1 MSTVPPS
8 EITDEKPTSLVSAQ
22 SSTTEH
28 IAPDCETRAISPG
41 LTAMRVSAALIPLP
55 GRAMPRLPGPIRRS
69 RLSRA
74 VSMMR
79 RSRALPLALTM
90 TALRTPLRPHC
101 AVTVC
106 SMRAGVAMMARSTG
120 RPMSSTERWQGWSW
134 MLSYFGL
141 TAYSA
146 PR

>member
-8 EITDEKPTSLVSAQ
+8 EMTEEKPTSLVNAQ

-28 IAPDCETRAISPG
+28 IAPDCEIRAISPG

-69 RLSRA
+69 RVSRA
-74 VSMMR
+74 VSTMR
-79 RSRALPLALTM
+79 RSSAFPLALMM

-101 AVTVC
+101 AVTLC

-134 MLSYFGL
+134 MLPYFGL
-141 TAYSA
+141 TAYRV

>member
-8 EITDEKPTSLVSAQ
+8 EITDEKPTSLVCAQ

-28 IAPDCETRAISPG
+28 IAPDCDTSAISPG
-41 LTAMRVSAALIPLP
+41 LTAMRVSAALSPLP
-55 GRAMPRLPGPIRRS
+55 GRAMPRLPGPIRR
-69 RLSRA
+69 RRVSRA

-79 RSRALPLALTM
+79 RSSVCPVLLTI
-90 TALRTPLRPHC
+90 TALRTPARPHC
-101 AVTVC
+101 AVTLC

-141 TAYSA
+141 TAYSV